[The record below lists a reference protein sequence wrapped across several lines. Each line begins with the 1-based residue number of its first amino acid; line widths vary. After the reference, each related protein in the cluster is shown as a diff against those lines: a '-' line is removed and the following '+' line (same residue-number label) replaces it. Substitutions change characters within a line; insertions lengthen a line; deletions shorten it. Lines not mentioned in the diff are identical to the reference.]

1 MTETENELLSLIL
14 SEWVRCLMLNP
25 KEQPGEAWLTY
36 QARIA
41 PLKNLKHFGI
51 AVNPDWLGSSP
62 SGRQARSRALIEL
75 ERSGW
80 IVRTS
85 LRPSFIQMTDF
96 GMRSILEGLSSRA
109 SSKAKPPAPEPLPT
123 PIELAGTEPMQ

>member
-1 MTETENELLSLIL
+1 MSETESRLLSLIVA
-14 SEWVRCLMLNP
+14 EWIRVLMLDE
-25 KEQPGEAWLTY
+25 KEQPGERWLDF
-36 QARIA
+36 QDRIA
-41 PLKNLKHFGI
+41 PLKNLKRFGI
-51 AVNPDWLGSSP
+51 AVNPDWLGRRP
-62 SGRQARSRALIEL
+62 SDRQARSRGLIEL